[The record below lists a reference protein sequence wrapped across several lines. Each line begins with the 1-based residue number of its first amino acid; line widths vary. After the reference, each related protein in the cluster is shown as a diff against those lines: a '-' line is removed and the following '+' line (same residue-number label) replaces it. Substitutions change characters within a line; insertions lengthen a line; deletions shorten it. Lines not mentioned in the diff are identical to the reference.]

1 MARGAGQGS
10 VGPQGLWGKRGAREL
25 ARASSQS
32 HSARNCDIHPVPS
45 PAGAQSPFRGA
56 WAGEETFRGTFFG
69 GPNSQVRLSAAR
81 EGRQP
86 QGAPGAPR
94 PACLSPGRPG
104 GHRAS
109 RPAACVRRPLPRP
122 FWVAFASRFVLGT
135 RDTNDQTCRSP
146 RRRAACRLL
155 GVQRDFSVARSTVE
169 RRRDVMCRSS
179 DACAAGRLAARDL
192 TVTARWRFVAIE
204 CRNESAPRSQRRLHR
219 TCSRERAPG
228 LHTSS
233 ILEATN
239 GASWLSERASLQA
252 PSAPSVSPLSPLPIS

>member
-1 MARGAGQGS
+1 M
-10 VGPQGLWGKRGAREL
+10 
-25 ARASSQS
+25 
-32 HSARNCDIHPVPS
+32 C
-45 PAGAQSPFRGA
+45 
-56 WAGEETFRGTFFG
+56 TFRGTFFG

-86 QGAPGAPR
+86 QGAPGAHR

-104 GHRAS
+104 GHRGS

-192 TVTARWRFVAIE
+192 TVTARWRFVARSAQE
-204 CRNESAPRSQRRLHR
+204 KGRNSRSGRRHGGCSAMGRFRRRFWAGQRTPGPQRSPRWLHAATVCESCPKTLHSDARLSVQTAAQPRPQANGNRRSQIARRR
-219 TCSRERAPG
+219 R
-228 LHTSS
+228 
-233 ILEATN
+233 
-239 GASWLSERASLQA
+239 
-252 PSAPSVSPLSPLPIS
+252 VY